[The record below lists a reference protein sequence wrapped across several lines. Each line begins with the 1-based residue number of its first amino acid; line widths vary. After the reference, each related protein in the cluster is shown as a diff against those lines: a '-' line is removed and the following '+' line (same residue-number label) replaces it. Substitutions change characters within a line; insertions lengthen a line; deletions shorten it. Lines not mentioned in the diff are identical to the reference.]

1 MWFIQSIKKSTKYK
15 KALDYIYILGFNESG
30 ISFCLQ
36 GSYTAEVTSPYRQQ
50 SSNGPDV
57 RGEFLPEEL
66 QSHQLPSPHTQHSG
80 GVPDHSRV
88 LTAPRSGDLRGSVDP
103 AVFK

>member
-1 MWFIQSIKKSTKYK
+1 M
-15 KALDYIYILGFNESG
+15 
-30 ISFCLQ
+30 Q

-103 AVFK
+103 MIDWNMMLFSYWVWVLLNLPIFSSNLRLNF